1 MGRSMRDEA
10 TVKATWISRFRLD
23 VSTVVLLVAAAAS
36 AAPANVVPEWL
47 VRLPVGASLTAG
59 IAGIVVDAAGVSYI
73 TGISGSSSNTD
84 ITTAA
89 YAPDGSLLWS
99 RTFNGPADWHDQARG
114 LALGPGGLLHVTG
127 NTPGP
132 GSFANLLLLTYDA
145 ATGDLLNTIQY
156 SGGPSKSEHGA
167 SVATDAAGNVYV
179 AGGTTGDGGDALI
192 LAFDPD
198 GDLLWKRIWDG
209 PALAPYSQDTA
220 FEILVDPNGD
230 PIVLIHGVMAS
241 LHPDYVVVKYS
252 AGDGTTI
259 WDKKWG
265 GAGEDSPRDME
276 IDAQGDVFVT
286 GTGLNFRSEYST
298 IKLRGSDGGLVW
310 QAFDSGGFRNGA
322 AALTLDRVGGV
333 YVTGTVDPDGDQSN
347 QNDNIYSVKRNAA
360 DGAPL
365 WTHAYGANCLYCFDA
380 AADVSVDAAGNV
392 FVAGTTSSPPYA
404 GDGILLV
411 LDSKTGLETE
421 RGINAGGPTEAVY
434 SRELRLDPASNLLL
448 GAVFYNANT
457 GQVDMSVAKYAA
469 LGGGGGIPCADTSKL
484 VARCMSPG
492 PGNKLQARLT
502 MTDGSHDG
510 EPVTFEVDGAP
521 QVVSIDGSV
530 ALLVI
535 GGVSPG
541 SHTVELTQPAGCFT
555 PRTPV
560 CPAN

>member
-1 MGRSMRDEA
+1 LP
-10 TVKATWISRFRLD
+10 LD
-23 VSTVVLLVAAAAS
+23 AFAAVLLAAVAAS
-36 AAPANVVPEWL
+36 AAPTNLVPEWL
-47 VRLPVGASLTAG
+47 VRLPVGASLSAG
-59 IAGIVVDAAGVSYI
+59 IAGIVVDAAGVSYV
-73 TGISGSSSNTD
+73 TGTSGSSSNTD

-89 YAPDGSLLWS
+89 YEPDGSLRWS

-114 LALGPGGLLHVTG
+114 LALGPGGVLHVTG

-132 GSFANLLLLTYDA
+132 GSFANLLVLTYDT
-145 ATGDLLNTIQY
+145 ATGNLLNTIQY

-192 LAFDPD
+192 LAFDAG
-198 GDLLWKRIWDG
+198 GDLLWKRVWDG

-220 FEILVDPNGD
+220 FEVLVDPNGD
-230 PIVLIHGVMAS
+230 PVVLIHGVMAS
-241 LHPDYVVVKYS
+241 LHPDYVVVKYAAS
-252 AGDGTTI
+252 TGATI

-265 GAGEDSPRDME
+265 VPGEDSPRDME
-276 IDAQGDVFVT
+276 IDAQGDIFVT
-286 GTGLNFRSEYST
+286 GTGLNLRNEYST

-310 QAFDSGGFRNGA
+310 QAYDSGGLRDGA
-322 AALTLDRVGGV
+322 AALTLDGIGGV

-360 DGAPL
+360 DGSLL
-365 WTHAYGANCLYCFDA
+365 WTHSYGANCLYCFDA
-380 AADVSVDAAGNV
+380 AADVSVDASGHV

-411 LDSKTGLETE
+411 LGGKTGLETE
-421 RGINAGGPTEAVY
+421 RGIIPGGPAEAVY
-434 SRELRLDPASNLLL
+434 SRELRLDSASNLLL
-448 GAVFYNANT
+448 GGIFYHANT

-469 LGGGGGIPCADTSKL
+469 LGGVGIPCADTSKF
-484 VARCMSPG
+484 VARCG
-492 PGNKLQARLT
+492 AGNKLQARLS

-521 QVVSIDGSV
+521 YVVSIDGS
-530 ALLVI
+530 AASLVI
-535 GGVSPG
+535 GGAAPG
-541 SHTVELTQPAGCFT
+541 PHTVELTDPAGCF
-555 PRTPV
+555 PVRTPV